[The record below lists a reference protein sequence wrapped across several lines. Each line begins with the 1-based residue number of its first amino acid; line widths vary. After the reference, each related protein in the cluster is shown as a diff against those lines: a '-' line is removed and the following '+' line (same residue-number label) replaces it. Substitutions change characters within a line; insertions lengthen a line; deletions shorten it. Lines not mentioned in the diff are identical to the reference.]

1 MPLVVVFT
9 PGDPPRTGTVHVH
22 HPSADALPEE
32 FDRVGEGG
40 ELGLVLPRGGRPELC
55 TVPVRSIPV
64 GDAVR
69 RLVAL
74 RDADQLDPAA
84 AFWSAVAVTGLH
96 LVARGRI
103 LPGVS
108 PQGYDGWRAGPFDV
122 EDMRRIRALAS
133 AMPPTARAVPL
144 DPTARRLV
152 LPDPEELVRAF
163 LDAVADTLPRTP
175 AAPWLTGD
183 PRFTAP
189 APQSAEELRGWARQV
204 SAGVDTGLRV
214 ALRVEM
220 RGDLD
225 TTAPSAV
232 VRLRSLADPT
242 LVSDAEALWA
252 GDQHGLGDRATV
264 EAMLAVRRAAALWP
278 PLERLL
284 DEAAP
289 VELELLDE
297 DLVDLFDGAEARLVA
312 AGIDIEWPAQLS
324 RALAARVLVSS
335 PPEQPAEP
343 AAFFRSAAPMPLSW
357 QLTLAGVPLT
367 DAEAD
372 LIAVARPI
380 VRLRDGWVA
389 VPPELARRAAERRL
403 TPLPAYDALAAT
415 LTGSTEVAGE
425 RVDVVA
431 DGWLD
436 ALCERLADPDRGP
449 EPLTPPAAL
458 ATTLRGYQLR
468 GLRWLERMTS
478 LGFGGCLADD
488 MGLGKTVT
496 VVALHLRR
504 QLDRAT
510 AGATLVVCPAS
521 VLGTWEREIRRFAPG
536 TPVRRFHGSTRSLA
550 ELADGIVLTS
560 YGTMRLDADTL
571 TTQRWGL
578 VVADEA
584 QYVKNRLSG
593 TAKALRTI
601 PAQAR
606 VALTGTPVE
615 NDLTDLWAILD
626 WTTPGLLGTAG
637 EFRATW
643 ARPIEVDRDSASVGR
658 LSRLARPFLLRRRK
672 TDPGIAPELP
682 PKTVTDHLVPLTAEQ
697 TALYEKVVDEVL
709 AEIRASG
716 TGIARRGLVLKLL
729 VGLKQVCNHPAHYL
743 KEAHGPLRG
752 RSEKLH
758 LLDDLLDTILAEG
771 GGALVFTQY
780 VRMARLLARHLA
792 ERGVPAQ
799 LLHGGTPVSRREELI
814 RRFQAGEVPVF
825 LLSLKAAGA
834 GLTLTRADHVIHYDR
849 WWNPA
854 VEEQATDRAHRIGQT
869 RPVQVH
875 RLIAQ
880 GTLEERIAA
889 LLEAKRALADA
900 VLSGGETALTE
911 LSDAELLRLVRL
923 GDQERGDGT

>member
-1 MPLVVVFT
+1 MRFAVVFT
-9 PGDPPRTGTVHVH
+9 PGDPPRTGRIHVH
-22 HPSADALPEE
+22 HPAGEALTEH
-32 FDRVGEGG
+32 FAGVGEDD
-40 ELGLVLPRGGRPELC
+40 ELRLAIPGDGRPVAE
-55 TVPVRSIPV
+55 TVPVRTLGV

-74 RDADQLDPAA
+74 RDTDELDPTA
-84 AFWSAVAVTGLH
+84 AFWSAVAVTALH
-96 LVARGRI
+96 LTARGRI

-108 PQGYDGWRAGPFDV
+108 PQGYDAWRAGPFDV
-122 EDMRRIRALAS
+122 ADVRRIRALAA
-133 AMPPTARAVPL
+133 AMPAAARAVPL

-152 LPDPEELVRAF
+152 LPDPEELIRAF

-183 PRFTAP
+183 PRFTA
-189 APQSAEELRGWARQV
+189 AEPQRAEELRGWAGQV
-204 SAGVDTGLRV
+204 SAGVDTGLRM
-214 ALRVEM
+214 ALRVEI

-225 TTAPSAV
+225 STVPTAV

-242 LVSDAEALWA
+242 LVSDAATLWA
-252 GDQHGLGDRATV
+252 GDEHGLGDRATV
-264 EAMLAVRRAAALWP
+264 EAMLAVRRAAALWQ
-278 PLERLL
+278 PLQRLL

-289 VELELLDE
+289 IELELLDE
-297 DLVDLFDGAEARLVA
+297 DLVDLLGGAEARLAA
-312 AGIDIEWPAQLS
+312 AGIDIEWPPQLS

-335 PPEQPAEP
+335 PPEQPADP
-343 AAFFRSAAPMPLSW
+343 AAFFRSAAPMPLRW

-367 DAEAD
+367 DEQTD
-372 LIAVARPI
+372 LVAGARPI
-380 VRLRDGWVA
+380 VRLRDGWVLA
-389 VPPELARRAAERRL
+389 PPALAGKAAERQL
-403 TPLPAYDALAAT
+403 SPCPAYDALAAT
-415 LTGSTEVAGE
+415 LAASTEVAGE
-425 RVDVVA
+425 RVEVVA
-431 DGWLD
+431 DGWLG
-436 ALCERLADPDRGP
+436 ALCDLLGDPDGGP
-449 EPLTPPAAL
+449 EPLTPPAGL
-458 ATTLRGYQLR
+458 AGRLRDYQLR
-468 GLRWLERMTS
+468 GLRWLERMAS

-504 QLDRAT
+504 QLDRRT

-521 VLGTWEREIRRFAPG
+521 VLGTWEREIHKFAPG
-536 TPVRRFHGSTRSLA
+536 TSVRRFHGTARSLA
-550 ELADGIVLTS
+550 ELTDGIVLTS

-571 TTQRWGL
+571 ANQCWGL

-593 TAKALRTI
+593 TAKALRMI
-601 PAQAR
+601 PARAR

-626 WTTPGLLGTAG
+626 WTTPGLLGAAG
-637 EFRATW
+637 QFRTSW
-643 ARPIEVDRDSASVGR
+643 ARPIEVDRDSATVAR
-658 LSRLARPFLLRRRK
+658 LSRLVRPFLLRRRK
-672 TDPGIAPELP
+672 SDPGIAPELP

-697 TALYEKVVDEVL
+697 TALYEKVVGEVL
-709 AEIRASG
+709 ADIRASG
-716 TGIARRGLVLKLL
+716 AGIARRGLVLKLL
-729 VGLKQVCNHPAHYL
+729 VELKQVCNHPAHYL
-743 KEAHGPLRG
+743 KEPRGPLRG
-752 RSEKLH
+752 RSEKLQ

-799 LLHGGTPVSRREELI
+799 LLHGGTPVPQREDLV

-889 LLEAKRALADA
+889 LLESKRALADA
-900 VLSGGETALTE
+900 VLTGGETALTE

-923 GDQERGDGT
+923 GGEE